1 VHLLDAKAQ
10 GLNPDYTIAD
20 ASTGCAQGSGLPW
33 GMSLAMGTSSTSSN
47 CAKAWPIGWGAWPRG
62 HTTRRQRVEQR
73 REQAKLEGQGNT
85 LSLALAKAC
94 NNEAVERGLAKDVK
108 ALVGWLERDI
118 LALADPSHGDRSEL
132 FDFIVD
138 ELEQREHLDSAK
150 IRPIRVALKRQRDRL
165 PGFVQGA

>member
-1 VHLLDAKAQ
+1 
-10 GLNPDYTIAD
+10 
-20 ASTGCAQGSGLPW
+20 
-33 GMSLAMGTSSTSSN
+33 M
-47 CAKAWPIGWGAWPRG
+47 
-62 HTTRRQRVEQR
+62 EQT
-73 REQAKLEGQGNT
+73 KLEGQGNT
-85 LSLALAKAC
+85 LSSALAKTC

-118 LALADPSHGDRSEL
+118 LVLADPSHGDRSEL

-150 IRPIRVALKRQRDRL
+150 IRPIRVALKRQRDKL